1 MDRYQARLKRL
12 RAAMKKE
19 RLASLLVSHVSNV
32 TYLTGFT
39 GDSSY
44 MWVGA
49 DDEVLI
55 SDGRYT
61 TQLEEECPG
70 LKIHLRQVGQKMSEA
85 TAKVLASVKATEVG
99 FEASNLTVATLD
111 ALAKRS
117 PKLAFKSTSD
127 LVETIRQVKDKE
139 EIAAIRVAIEQA
151 ERAFRLV
158 QASACPDQSEKQL
171 ADDLEAALRR
181 FGASCS
187 SFTPIIA
194 AGPRSALPHARPSE
208 AAIGGHE
215 LILLDWG
222 ARNGLYVSD
231 LTRIWVTGR
240 ISPKLERV
248 YRVVSEAN
256 RAAIAAIR
264 PGVTAK
270 EVDAVA
276 RGVIHD
282 AGFGAHFTHGLG
294 HGIGLEVHEEPR
306 LSATNNQPLAPGMVL
321 TIEPGIYFPGWGGI
335 RLEDDVLVTKTGA
348 EVLSTLPKT
357 LEAMTLQW

>member
-12 RAAMKKE
+12 RSAMKKAGL
-19 RLASLLVSHVSNV
+19 RSLLVSHVSNV

-44 MWVGA
+44 LWVGPNE
-49 DDEVLI
+49 EVLI

-70 LKIHLRQVGQKMSEA
+70 LRVHLRKVGQKMSEA
-85 TAKVLASVKATEVG
+85 AAQVLTTVKATGVG
-99 FEASNLTVATLD
+99 FEAATMTVAVRD
-111 ALAKRS
+111 AIAEKL
-117 PKLAFKSTSD
+117 PKVSLKPTAD
-127 LVETIRQVKDKE
+127 LVEALRQVKDKE
-139 EIAAIRVAIEQA
+139 EIAAIRTAIEQA
-151 ERAFRLV
+151 ERAFRLI
-158 QASACPDQSEKQL
+158 QAAATGEHTEKRL
-171 ADDLEAALRR
+171 ADELEMALRR
-181 FGASCS
+181 FGATES
-187 SFTPIIA
+187 SFPPIIA
-194 AGPRSALPHARPSE
+194 AGPRAALPHARASGVP
-208 AAIGGHE
+208 IGGHE
-215 LILLDWG
+215 LVLIDWG
-222 ARNGLYVSD
+222 ARHGLYISD
-231 LTRIWVTGR
+231 LTRVWVTAR

-248 YRVVSEAN
+248 YRVVSEAQ

-270 EVDAVA
+270 QVDTVA

-306 LSATNNQPLAPGMVL
+306 LSATNEHELVPGMVL
-321 TIEPGIYFPGWGGI
+321 TIEPGIYLPGWGGI

-348 EVLSTLPKT
+348 ETLSTLPKS
-357 LEAMTLQW
+357 LEAMTVQL